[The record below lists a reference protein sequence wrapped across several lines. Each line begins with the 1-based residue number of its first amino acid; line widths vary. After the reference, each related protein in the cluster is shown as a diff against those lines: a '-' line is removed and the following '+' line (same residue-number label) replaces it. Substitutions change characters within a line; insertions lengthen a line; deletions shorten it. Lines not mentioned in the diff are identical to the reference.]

1 MINRDTL
8 TQFILSQVMGDQLMT
23 KAITIDDRANGVQFL
38 GSEEV
43 RKVALGVS
51 CNEAFLHEAVAWGAN
66 YCIFHHGLDTNVYKS
81 RYPKASQKRLKLIV
95 EHNLTIAG
103 FHYALDA
110 HPEIGNN
117 ARLLQI
123 LEAKLQQPFFDEWG
137 FVGTFDSPRSI
148 EQLREQCTQL
158 FGEEMMTFES
168 GEEAIS
174 TIGVV
179 SGEAKPSS
187 RHIAEMEEKGVQLF
201 ISGES
206 SEWAPHAMLESNIN
220 YFVCGHYATEVFGIN
235 ALGEKLVENFG
246 DQLAIKFIDIPNPI

>member
-1 MINRDTL
+1 MIGRDKL
-8 TQFILSQVMGDQLMT
+8 TNYLFDEVFGVELMA
-23 KAITIDDRANGVQFL
+23 KAEAKDDRANGVQFL
-38 GSEEV
+38 GFEEV

-51 CNEAFLHEAVAWGAN
+51 CNEAFLHEAAAWGAN

-81 RYPKASQKRLKLIV
+81 RYPVASQKRLKLVV

-123 LEAKLQQPFFDEWG
+123 LGAQPQQPLFDEWG
-137 FVGTFDSPRSI
+137 WMGTFNSPKSI
-148 EQLREQCTQL
+148 ELLREQCTQI
-158 FGEEMMTFES
+158 FGDEIMTFES
-168 GEEAIS
+168 GEEAIT

-187 RHIAEMEEKGVQLF
+187 RHIAEMEEKSVQLF

-206 SEWAPHAMLESNIN
+206 SE
-220 YFVCGHYATEVFGIN
+220 
-235 ALGEKLVENFG
+235 
-246 DQLAIKFIDIPNPI
+246 